1 MYAAFHVWLMH
12 ALHIHFTIKVA
23 TTSSSHISVGVL
35 IPARNEAEHIGACI
49 QSIHTQHTSYTYTIY
64 VGNDRSSDH
73 TQQIVDSLSA
83 LHPIVKTIPIT
94 YTLAGLNGKQNV
106 LAQLCTATTEDILV
120 VVDADC
126 TVEPTWLDS
135 MVSQFDRPEV
145 GMVSGPTV
153 VDGRGLFAQLQA
165 LDWRYGMGSF
175 QALAERGLPVTA
187 VGNNM
192 AFRRSAYN
200 AFGGYESLPFSLVE
214 DFQLFKAISSA
225 GYQVRFPASPAILNR
240 SVAVGD
246 WRTLLDQRRRWLR
259 GARNSGAPFHA
270 RLPFVMQ
277 VLAVAALIL
286 ALCSLWPW
294 LAAGVFAL
302 KITVDTLFLEAV
314 RRRLTPSE
322 PLPWLYL
329 VPHQLYL
336 LLAMLVLP
344 VYLYWPGTTRWKGR
358 DLPS

>member
-1 MYAAFHVWLMH
+1 
-12 ALHIHFTIKVA
+12 
-23 TTSSSHISVGVL
+23 
-35 IPARNEAEHIGACI
+35 
-49 QSIHTQHTSYTYTIY
+49 
-64 VGNDRSSDH
+64 
-73 TQQIVDSLSA
+73 
-83 LHPIVKTIPIT
+83 
-94 YTLAGLNGKQNV
+94 
-106 LAQLCTATTEDILV
+106 
-120 VVDADC
+120 
-126 TVEPTWLDS
+126 
-135 MVSQFDRPEV
+135 
-145 GMVSGPTV
+145 MVSGPTV
-153 VDGRGLFAQLQA
+153 VDGQNLFSKLQA

-214 DFQLFKAISSA
+214 DFQLFKAISGA

-240 SVAVGD
+240 SVAVGN

-277 VLAVAALIL
+277 VLAAAALIV
-286 ALCSLWPW
+286 ALCSPWPW
-294 LAAGVFAL
+294 LAAGVFAVKL
-302 KITVDTLFLEAV
+302 FVDTLFLEAV

-329 VPHQLYL
+329 VPHQVYL
-336 LLAMLVLP
+336 ILAMLVLP